1 MNNNLKDGSL
11 EHISEIMDQTAT
23 VEYEYHEHYYKFE
36 YKTNLKW
43 DEKMNIL
50 FQNLETDDLDNM
62 DEIEESELDIS
73 GLYKDLLKTQIVDT
87 NVDKLSLFL
96 EKIPDEFGEKISEDI
111 ADTVGI
117 FDESEKGNLKKL

>member
-23 VEYEYHEHYYKFE
+23 VEYEDHEHYYKLE